1 MITDRLKMVILREL
15 DIEDFPL
22 TDQTV
27 ATELPGWDSLN
38 HVSILAAVEKE
49 FGVRFK
55 TLEVLRLKNVGELQA
70 LVNRKLAPLT

>member
-1 MITDRLKMVILREL
+1 MVILREL